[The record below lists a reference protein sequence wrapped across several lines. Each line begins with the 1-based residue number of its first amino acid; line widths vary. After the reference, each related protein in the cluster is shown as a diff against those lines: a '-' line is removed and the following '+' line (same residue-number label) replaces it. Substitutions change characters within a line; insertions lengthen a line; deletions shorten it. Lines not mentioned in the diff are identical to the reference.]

1 MRHQANQTD
10 ITYFILLCLVACL
23 LVPPGFAAVVLNF
36 MNLAGREIGQWSDVS
51 TALFGLVAFSVP
63 AYLIIALGGSRYI
76 GRGEDAHDSAERFA
90 LVRWGLVGGTFLLNV
105 VFAQALMEPAATL
118 EGLTASLS
126 DAGEVFMYGF
136 TELFVFGCGA
146 TVGMLFAAMA
156 GHGHRGHH
164 VH

>member
-1 MRHQANQTD
+1 MRRKEPSPD
-10 ITYFILLCLVACL
+10 VTYFILMCLVGCL
-23 LVPPGFAAVVLNF
+23 LVPPGFSAVVLNF
-36 MNLAGREIGQWSDVS
+36 MHLFGNEIGEWSDVS

-63 AYLIIALGGSRYI
+63 AYLLIALGGSRYI
-76 GRGEDAHDSAERFA
+76 GRGEDPDDCAERFA

-105 VFAQALMEPAATL
+105 VFAQALLEPVATL
-118 EGLTASLS
+118 EGLTSATG
-126 DAGEVFMYGF
+126 DAAQVFMYGF

-146 TVGMLFAAMA
+146 AVGMLFAAMA